1 MSTIIFNRFFSVY
14 RKFPRIFEYTRL
26 ARKQKRVLKILHNF
40 TSSVI
45 TQRKLQLE
53 IEMKN
58 NNNNNAMDKE
68 NDEESEI
75 YGKKRM
81 SFLDLLLSATVDGKS
96 LDFEAIREEVD
107 TFMFEVGTD

>member
-14 RKFPRIFEYTRL
+14 REFPRIFEYSRL

-45 TQRKLQLE
+45 TQRKRKLE
-53 IEMKN
+53 IELN

-107 TFMFEVGTD
+107 TFMFEVCTD